1 VGTRVTRA
9 GGAAA
14 AIDVST
20 LPDHAI
26 GERAP
31 LWWGVLMMVVI
42 ESTMFAMLLATY
54 LYVRNEFDAWP
65 PLGTPAPEQLPGLI
79 TTIVLLLSA
88 VPQWAADRLACHDIA
103 GNDRAIRWTLVA
115 ATVLAFAVLV
125 PRAYEFRALH
135 CRWDSHAY
143 GSIVWTILGM
153 HTFHVLASA
162 IETAVLTVYAFR
174 RPMDEKHRLD
184 LDVNSL
190 YWYFVTAWWLPAYA
204 LVYFGPRLL

>member
-1 VGTRVTRA
+1 MATV
-9 GGAAA
+9 AAT
-14 AIDVST
+14 IDVAE

-31 LWWGVLMMVVI
+31 LWWGVLLMLVI

-54 LYVRNEFDAWP
+54 LYLRNDVESWP
-65 PLGTPAPEQLPGLI
+65 PLGTASPAPLPGTL
-79 TTIVLLLSA
+79 TTLVLLLSA
-88 VPQWAADRLACHDIA
+88 VPQWAADRLAWDDIHR
-103 GNDRAIRWTLVA
+103 NDRAIRWTLLA

-125 PRAYEFRALH
+125 PRAYEFAGLY

-143 GSIVWTILGM
+143 GSIVWTIVGM
-153 HTFHVLASA
+153 HTFHVATSA
-162 IETAVLTVYAFR
+162 VETAVLTAYTFR

-184 LDVNSL
+184 LNVNAL

-204 LVYFGPRLL
+204 LIYLGPSLL